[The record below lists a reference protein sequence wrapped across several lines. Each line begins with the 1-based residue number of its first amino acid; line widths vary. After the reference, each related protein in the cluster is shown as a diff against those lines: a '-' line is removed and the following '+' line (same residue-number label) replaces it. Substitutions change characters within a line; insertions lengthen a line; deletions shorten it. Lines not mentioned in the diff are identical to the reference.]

1 MDLDLKKRAAQSH
14 LSTRTDALLFSG
26 SRTMLHNMRS
36 VPLLFVVALAACTSG
51 AEQRARTEQAAR
63 TAIAA
68 ESSKAALA
76 ASMPSTGKW
85 DEPHLVERLVRAG
98 LAPRAMS
105 DEKGEAYWKAPVLA
119 YRVGAAVLF
128 AYVYPDSLSRRAVT
142 ATLDAAT
149 ASPRGT
155 VGPYPLR
162 HILIVQN
169 NLAAVL
175 VGGSDTQQERVRL
188 ALEAGLPAPSPH

>member
-1 MDLDLKKRAAQSH
+1 MTVCSYGPRRTRTASPGFTSRDGFTRSPFTVTFPPSIAVTAVDLDLKKRAAQSH

-26 SRTMLHNMRS
+26 SRNMLHNTRS

-51 AEQRARTEQAAR
+51 AEQQARTEQVAR

-105 DEKGEAYWKAPVLA
+105 DEKGEA
-119 YRVGAAVLF
+119 
-128 AYVYPDSLSRRAVT
+128 
-142 ATLDAAT
+142 
-149 ASPRGT
+149 
-155 VGPYPLR
+155 
-162 HILIVQN
+162 
-169 NLAAVL
+169 
-175 VGGSDTQQERVRL
+175 
-188 ALEAGLPAPSPH
+188 